1 MTHTTTRSIRLVAAS
16 AALFLFVGFA
26 VQAQS
31 NPGMGMGMGQ
41 GMGQGNGAGRGG
53 QGMGRG
59 MGGSLM
65 TSEERTEHRN
75 QMRSAKTYDEC
86 KAIQQ
91 AQHERMVERAK
102 AQGQTLPV
110 PRANACD
117 RMKAKGFSG

>member
-1 MTHTTTRSIRLVAAS
+1 MTHTTTRSIRLAVATAV
-16 AALFLFVGFA
+16 LFLAVGFA

-31 NPGMGMGMGQ
+31 NPGMGMGQ
-41 GMGQGNGAGRGG
+41 GMGQGNGNGAGRGG

-65 TSEERTEHRN
+65 TPEERTEHRN
-75 QMRSAKTYDEC
+75 QMRSAKTYDDC
-86 KAIQQ
+86 RAIQQ

-117 RMKAKGFSG
+117 RMKAKGFFG

>member
-31 NPGMGMGMGQ
+31 NPGMGMGQ